1 MYWRVGVLS
10 VDGNED
16 FEPINEDLKCG
27 LQLSISETLI
37 LSTSDQRIASEIS
50 VDVQFAE
57 ITT

>member
-10 VDGNED
+10 VDENED

-37 LSTSDQRIASEIS
+37 LSNSDQRIASEIS
-50 VDVQFAE
+50 IDVQFAE